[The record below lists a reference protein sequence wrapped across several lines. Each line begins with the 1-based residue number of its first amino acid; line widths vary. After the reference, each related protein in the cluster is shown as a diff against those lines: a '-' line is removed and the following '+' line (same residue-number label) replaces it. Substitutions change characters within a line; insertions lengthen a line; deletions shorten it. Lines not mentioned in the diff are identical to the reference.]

1 MVYECEACE
10 AALPPGSLFCPR
22 CGEKFDDPVPAD
34 AEWMEDAPE
43 PSSVRPA
50 ARRNPGRRRVLIGVA
65 LAGCLLLVL
74 FLAGAL
80 MRPAGQKS
88 AVRQAGSQDDEATY
102 VVRVHDHSARI
113 AQCLFTF
120 GQLYGERNDDPDW
133 LGNIDHNL
141 QHLKLL
147 AQEGKALHAPD
158 GLSDVQQQYAMAME
172 DYSGVAD
179 SLPDAL
185 RRKDQ
190 AALNNCLQRLRDAQ
204 QSVGRARTL
213 LNRQPA
219 MSAPSQNDAKM
230 PSS

>member
-22 CGEKFDDPVPAD
+22 CGEKFDDPVPVD
-34 AEWMEDAPE
+34 AEWVEDAPE
-43 PSSVRPA
+43 PSSVRPEA
-50 ARRNPGRRRVLIGVA
+50 GRKPGKRGFLIGAVA
-65 LAGCLLLVL
+65 AGCLLLV
-74 FLAGAL
+74 FLIAGAVTW
-80 MRPAGQKS
+80 MEGQKS
-88 AVRQAGSQDDEATY
+88 TVGQAGSQDEEAAY
-102 VVRVHDHSARI
+102 VAQVHDHSQRI
-113 AQCLFTF
+113 AQCLFAF
-120 GQLYGERNDDPDW
+120 GQLYGERTDDPDW

-147 AQEGKALHAPD
+147 AEEGKALHAPD
-158 GLSDVQQQYAMAME
+158 SLRDVQQQYAMAME

-190 AALNNCLQRLRDAQ
+190 AALTNCFQRLRDAQ

-219 MSAPSQNDAKM
+219 MSTPSQNDVKM